1 MWTSYLVCF
10 FYFYGILLVVAKQ
23 DRTSKKK
30 KILQAKKAFN
40 MSIILASLNSLNNK
54 STEER
59 DKRVEQA
66 LLQVE
71 VHLDDDNSEGGML
84 TPHLLKQL
92 LKYAPNKDE
101 VCLAFYLIKVF
112 AMIVNIE
119 LS

>member
-1 MWTSYLVCF
+1 MFFF

-71 VHLDDDNSEGGML
+71 VQVSHFGVVHSVSSISVSSSVFQ
-84 TPHLLKQL
+84 PVLK
-92 LKYAPNKDE
+92 
-101 VCLAFYLIKVF
+101 VSG
-112 AMIVNIE
+112 
-119 LS
+119 LSFSL